1 MADLYSCKRCGTA
14 GIRKLIPYKIIRDD
28 NGESIKFMGQL
39 CENCFEEIFDGA
51 PTTEKQEDNDDTG
64 TSGESI

>member
-28 NGESIKFMGQL
+28 NGESVKFMGQL
-39 CENCFEEIFDGA
+39 CENCFKEIFDRA
-51 PTTEKQEDNDDTG
+51 QTTENTNEQEENKN
-64 TSGESI
+64 E

>member
-28 NGESIKFMGQL
+28 NGESVKFMGQL
-39 CENCFEEIFDGA
+39 CENCFKEIFDSA
-51 PTTEKQEDNDDTG
+51 PTTKDENKQEENKN
-64 TSGESI
+64 E

>member
-1 MADLYSCKRCGTA
+1 MADLYCCKRCNLTD
-14 GIRKLIPYKIIRDD
+14 IRKAIPYKIIRDD

-39 CENCFEEIFDGA
+39 CENCFKEIFDGA
-51 PTTEKQEDNDDTG
+51 PTMEKQEDNDDTR